1 MKTKNN
7 PLMKL
12 CADAQTKQCIQIW
25 WISGNIGGNL
35 FPLLYPYFAGETWS
49 FAERWWVGETRLSVR
64 VALWHKKISEMSF
77 LKSF

>member
-7 PLMKL
+7 LLMKL